1 MDVGH
6 PMLRPQVSAVAVT
19 LLQAPDGQHVLLART
34 RSMRPH
40 MLNCISVRMEVC
52 EGVAE
57 VRRSHPPPL
66 LPPTLPHLCH
76 RNASA

>member
-6 PMLRPQVSAVAVT
+6 PVLRPRVSVVAVA

-40 MLNCISVRMEVC
+40 MLNCMSVRIEVC

-57 VRRSHPPPL
+57 VRGS
-66 LPPTLPHLCH
+66 
-76 RNASA
+76 